1 MNIGI
6 ISQDKRFTFVRD
18 TLLSSGHKCSI
29 CDIDTYCD
37 YDALV
42 LSPRMELD
50 CEKLRKLFLKVEGK
64 TIVISGRKDIIS
76 KYFDG
81 VIYDYADNEAFLLRN
96 AYITAQCALKLT
108 LENID
113 TLVYGKRTL
122 IVGYGRI
129 GKYLASMLKALGA
142 VIFVYA
148 RREESRLDAM
158 LNGCTPVSLE
168 DISELNLDL
177 VYNTVPDLIIEKH
190 HTELIPRKSLI
201 IELASS
207 PGGFVDKSRV
217 LNAQGLPGKMM
228 VKSAAEAIYSFIDLI
243 LQGKDTL

>member
-1 MNIGI
+1 M
-6 ISQDKRFTFVRD
+6 
-18 TLLSSGHKCSI
+18 
-29 CDIDTYCD
+29 
-37 YDALV
+37 
-42 LSPRMELD
+42 
-50 CEKLRKLFLKVEGK
+50 
-64 TIVISGRKDIIS
+64 ISGRKDIIS
-76 KYFDG
+76 NYFDG
-81 VIYDYADNEAFLLRN
+81 VIYDYGENEAFLLRN

-158 LNGCTPVSLE
+158 LNGYTPVSLE
-168 DISELNLDL
+168 DVSDLNLDL

-190 HTELIPRKSLI
+190 HMSLIPNKSLI
-201 IELASS
+201 MELASS
-207 PGGFVDKSRV
+207 PGGFVDKTRV

-228 VKSAAEAIYSFIDLI
+228 VKSAAEAIYSFIILT